1 LTPKIF
7 KYILIR
13 SLKQRKFAEYYIFL
27 EEALSYYS
35 EFQMLKLK
43 QQHKAQL
50 MDAKEKNVMR
60 LVDQFKHDQLCIIK
74 NEEPCEYKY
83 GVIRGQFKHVV
94 KMLRLFNVHEKNII
108 LQLDINAGINL
119 WNKCKEALPIQH
131 EKLHKSTTTCNFNI

>member
-1 LTPKIF
+1 M
-7 KYILIR
+7 
-13 SLKQRKFAEYYIFL
+13 E
-27 EEALSYYS
+27 
-35 EFQMLKLK
+35 
-43 QQHKAQL
+43 
-50 MDAKEKNVMR
+50 AKEKNIMH
-60 LVDQFKHDQLCIIK
+60 LIDQVKHDQLCIIR

-131 EKLHKSTTTCNFNI
+131 EKLHKSTTSYVILILEIWTKMILYKQSKIYTIQDLTNYYNPQIFLS